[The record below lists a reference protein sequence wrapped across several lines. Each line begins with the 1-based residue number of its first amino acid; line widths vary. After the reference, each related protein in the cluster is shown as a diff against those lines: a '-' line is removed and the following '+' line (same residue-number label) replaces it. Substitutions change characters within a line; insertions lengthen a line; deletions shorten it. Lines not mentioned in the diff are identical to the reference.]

1 MSTTPKPKVLIV
13 DDSPDNLQMLMEIL
27 KTDYAVVVA
36 TTGEKALQLARK
48 IPPPDLIILDV
59 IMPGMDGYEVCTQLK
74 QDFQTQA
81 IPVIFVTALGEAGH
95 ESKGFELGAVDYIIK
110 PFSPPVVKARL
121 KSHLTMQQLYNE
133 LQQTNQELSRATHL
147 KDEFLAN
154 MSHELRTPL
163 NAILGMTEGLQEGIF
178 GLINEKQLK
187 ALRTVESSANHLL
200 SLINDI
206 LDVAKIE
213 AGKITLDYGSTSI
226 ESLCQSA
233 LTFIK
238 QPALKKNIQ
247 LQTDIPSDLSDI
259 WADEIRLR
267 QVLLNLL
274 TNAVKFTPEGGTVT
288 LALSVL
294 PPEKNEP
301 AYLRFAITDTGI
313 GIAPENMVKLFKP
326 FVQIDSALNRQ
337 YNGTGLGLALVKQI
351 VELHGGHVGLV
362 SELGAGSCFTV
373 DLPYEPKP
381 DSSPHA
387 QDFSYANGTGRVI
400 PETSPSLRPS
410 AALILLVE
418 DEPANVITISS
429 YLEVKGY
436 RLLCANDG
444 REAIELA
451 LAHHPH
457 LILMDIQ
464 MPGMDGLEAI
474 RQIRQQEALQET
486 PIIALTALAAE
497 GDRERCL
504 AAGADEY
511 LSKPV
516 RLKQLEKTIQAWLA
530 HGHS

>member
-27 KTDYAVVVA
+27 KADYAVVVA
-36 TTGEKALQLARK
+36 TTGEKALQLAQRL
-48 IPPPDLIILDV
+48 PPPDLIILDV
-59 IMPGMDGYEVCTQLK
+59 IMPGMDGYEVCIQLK
-74 QDFQTQA
+74 QDPQTQG
-81 IPVIFVTALGEAGH
+81 IPVIFVTALSEAGH

-133 LQQTNQELSRATHL
+133 LQQKNQELSRATRL

-163 NAILGMTEGLQEGIF
+163 NAVLGMTEALQEGAF
-178 GLINEKQLK
+178 GLVNEKQLK
-187 ALRTVESSANHLL
+187 ALGTVESSANHLL

-213 AGKITLDYGSTSI
+213 AGKITLDYGATSI
-226 ESLCQSA
+226 KALCQSVLA
-233 LTFIK
+233 FIK

-247 LQTDIPSDLSDI
+247 LQTEIPPHLPDI

-274 TNAVKFTPEGGTVT
+274 TNAVKFTPEDGTVT
-288 LALSVL
+288 LAVSVVS
-294 PPEKNEP
+294 PDNEAP

-313 GIAPENMVKLFKP
+313 GIAPEHITKLFKP
-326 FVQIDSALNRQ
+326 FIQIDSALNRK

-351 VELHGGHVGLV
+351 VELHGGHVGLT
-362 SELGAGSCFTV
+362 SEPGVGSCFTV
-373 DLPYEPKP
+373 DLPYEPQSGTPAQAFSLAPEVKGPP
-381 DSSPHA
+381 DETNPSPA
-387 QDFSYANGTGRVI
+387 V
-400 PETSPSLRPS
+400 

-418 DEPANVITISS
+418 DEPANVLTVSS

-436 RLLCANDG
+436 RLVCAKNG
-444 REAIELA
+444 QEAIDLA

-457 LILMDIQ
+457 LILMDVQ
-464 MPGMDGLEAI
+464 MPEMDGLEAM
-474 RQIRQQEALQET
+474 RQIRQQESLRAT
-486 PIIALTALAAE
+486 PIIALTALAVE

-504 AAGADEY
+504 AAGANEY

-516 RLKQLEKTIQAWLA
+516 RLKQLEKAIQALLSRC
-530 HGHS
+530 HQ